1 MSPNE
6 EALRARLAQLDI
18 EREQAMAQASAE
30 TAAAETAQASAGDEY
45 DGEIAG
51 AQDDFAAAQ
60 SDYDDFL
67 NATSQSLTGAQ
78 AAIDAIDTTPATI
91 DAVDAIVIATGGVP
105 DCAAAD
111 IQAAVNGAIA
121 QINDILAELLTR
133 VNSDNVQHVKDAM
146 GKLKDVG
153 QGFRD
158 QMPGADD
165 TEALKATALAAL
177 DALY

>member
-18 EREQAMAQASAE
+18 EREQALAAAAAD
-30 TAAAETAQASAGDEY
+30 TAAADTAQATAGDEY

-51 AQDDFAAAQ
+51 AQDDFTAAQ
-60 SDYDDFL
+60 SAYDDFL
-67 NATSQSLTGAQ
+67 NQTSQSLTDAQ
-78 AAIDAIDTTPATI
+78 AAIDAIDTIDAIGGTVATI
-91 DAVDAIVIATGGVP
+91 TIPTGGVP

-121 QINDILAELLTR
+121 QINDILAELLDK
-133 VNSDNVQHVKDAM
+133 VNNGNAQHIQNAM

-153 QGFRD
+153 QASR
-158 QMPGADD
+158 
-165 TEALKATALAAL
+165 
-177 DALY
+177 